1 MLFFNVCV
9 GLSVAECVCVFFF
22 LTLQAERAAAKDRKL
37 AGLTEE
43 EKEQRA
49 ALVAAY
55 GETDDG
61 VIETKRDKV

>member
-1 MLFFNVCV
+1 M
-9 GLSVAECVCVFFF
+9 CVCFK
-22 LTLQAERAAAKDRKL
+22 TLQAERAAAKDRKL
-37 AGLTEE
+37 AGLSEE